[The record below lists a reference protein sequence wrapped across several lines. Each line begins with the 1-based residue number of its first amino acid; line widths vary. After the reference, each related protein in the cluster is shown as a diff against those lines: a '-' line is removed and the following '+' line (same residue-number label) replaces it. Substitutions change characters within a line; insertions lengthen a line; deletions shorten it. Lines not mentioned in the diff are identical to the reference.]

1 MSGEKQTGV
10 RVVNTTLSSSTATQ
24 VLGPGNGRDVV
35 ILSCTASINVTYSW
49 SSGVTDGVGMYMQT
63 NATPIVI
70 RRCDIGSA
78 IDLPLWAIAAS
89 GTPTVAVTEI
99 L

>member
-1 MSGEKQTGV
+1 MSDAKLTGV
-10 RVVNTTLSSSTATQ
+10 RVINTTLSSVAATQ
-24 VLGPGNGRDVV
+24 VLGPGNGREA
-35 ILSCTASINVTYSW
+35 IIISGTESINTTYSW
-49 SSGVTDGVGMYMQT
+49 SSGVTDGVGMYMHT
-63 NATPIVI
+63 NATPIMLL
-70 RRCDIGSA
+70 RCDIGSA